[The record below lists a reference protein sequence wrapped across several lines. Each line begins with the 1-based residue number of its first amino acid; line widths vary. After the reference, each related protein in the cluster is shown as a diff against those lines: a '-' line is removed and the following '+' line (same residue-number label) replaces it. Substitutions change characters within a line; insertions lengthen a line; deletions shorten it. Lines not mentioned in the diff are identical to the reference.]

1 MEELSLHIL
10 DIIENSTR
18 AGAGLIEITIVEATD
33 RDKLMIEITDDGSG
47 MDEETLGRIMDPFYT
62 TRTVRRVGL
71 GIPLLAQA
79 ARAAEGSCT
88 VESRVG
94 DGTRVTAEFR
104 LNHIDRQPLGNMG
117 ETMATAIA
125 GNPELDFVYTHRID
139 DENYRLDTRELRLVL
154 DGVPLNSAPVIAFIR
169 NDIAEAL
176 AEMKNR
182 SRTGT
187 ER

>member
-1 MEELSLHIL
+1 MNELSLHIL
-10 DIIENSTR
+10 DVIENSTR
-18 AGAGLIEITIVEATD
+18 AGARLIEITIIEATD
-33 RDKLMIEITDDGSG
+33 RDKLMIEIKDDGSG

-88 VESRVG
+88 VQSSPG
-94 DGTRVTAEFR
+94 GGTRVTVEFR
-104 LNHIDRQPLGNMG
+104 LHHIDRQPLGKMD
-117 ETMATAIA
+117 ETLATAIA
-125 GNPELDFVYTHRID
+125 GNPEVDFVYTHRID

-154 DGVPLNSAPVIAFIR
+154 DDVPLNSAPVIAFIR

-176 AEMKNR
+176 AEMKKR

-187 ER
+187 EC

>member
-1 MEELSLHIL
+1 MNELSLHIL
-10 DIIENSTR
+10 DVIENSTR
-18 AGAGLIEITIVEATD
+18 AGARLIEITIIEATD
-33 RDKLMIEITDDGSG
+33 RDKLMIEIRDDGSG

-79 ARAAEGSCT
+79 ARAAEGSCA
-88 VESRVG
+88 VQSSPG
-94 DGTRVTAEFR
+94 GGTRVTVEFR
-104 LNHIDRQPLGNMG
+104 LHHIDRQPLGKMD
-117 ETMATAIA
+117 ETLATAIA
-125 GNPELDFVYTHRID
+125 GNPEVDFVYTHRID

-154 DGVPLNSAPVIAFIR
+154 DDVPLNSASVIAFIR

-176 AEMKNR
+176 AEMKKR

-187 ER
+187 EC